1 MPKPDAARR
10 ELVLVGAGR
19 MGSALLD
26 GWIKA
31 GLVTKSSPAEV
42 IEPAPP
48 ESLRRRTSEG
58 LAKLVSAANVDTAR
72 TKLVVLAVKPQVLD
86 AALEVLKPLAE
97 SGAAFL
103 SIAAGKT
110 IASIASPLRGA
121 RGAPIIIRSMPN
133 LPASVGAGVTAAVAG
148 PGVDAALKA
157 QADALLGAVGKVVWL
172 DDESLLDAVTAISGS
187 GPAYVFHLVE
197 ALAAAGLAIGLPK
210 EAADSLARETI
221 IGAAALLK
229 ASADSPAGLRQAV
242 TSPGGTTEAALKVLM
257 GEGGLTPLMRKAAE
271 AALRRAKELGKG

>member
-1 MPKPDAARR
+1 MSRSPVARR

-19 MGSALLD
+19 MGSALLE

-31 GLVTKSSPAEV
+31 GLVSKSSPAEV
-42 IEPAPP
+42 VEPSPP
-48 ESLRRRTSEG
+48 ESLRKRINEG
-58 LAKLVSAANVDTAR
+58 LAKLVAASTIDALR
-72 TKLVVLAVKPQVLD
+72 PKLVVLAVKPQVLD
-86 AALEVLKPLAE
+86 AALRELKPLTE

-110 IASIASPLRGA
+110 IASISSALGD
-121 RGAPIIIRSMPN
+121 APVVIRSMPN
-133 LPASVGAGVTAAVAG
+133 LPASVGAGVTAVVAG

-172 DDESLLDAVTAISGS
+172 DDEGLIDAVTAISGS
-187 GPAYVFHLVE
+187 GPAYVFNLVE

-210 EAADSLARETI
+210 EAAESLARETI

-229 ASADSPAGLRQAV
+229 TSADSPAALRQAV

-257 GEGGLTPLMRKAAE
+257 GEAGLTPLMRKAAE
-271 AALRRAKELGKG
+271 AALKRAKELGKG

>member
-1 MPKPDAARR
+1 MSRSPVARR

-19 MGSALLD
+19 MGSALLE

-42 IEPAPP
+42 VEPAPP
-48 ESLRRRTSEG
+48 ESLRKRINEG
-58 LAKLVSAANVDTAR
+58 LARLVVPSGIDPSR
-72 TKLVVLAVKPQVLD
+72 PKLVVLAVKPQVLD
-86 AALEVLKPLAE
+86 ATLKDLKPLAQ

-110 IASIASPLRGA
+110 IASIGSALG
-121 RGAPIIIRSMPN
+121 GAPPIIRSMPN

-148 PGVDAALKA
+148 PGVDDELKL
-157 QADALLGAVGKVVWL
+157 QATHVLVTVGKVVWL
-172 DDESLLDAVTAISGS
+172 DDEGLIDAVTAISGS
-187 GPAYVFHLVE
+187 GPAYVFNLVE

-210 EAADSLARETI
+210 GAADSLARETI

-229 ASADSPAGLRQAV
+229 TTEDSPAALRQAV

-257 GEGGLTPLMRKAAE
+257 GEAGLTPLMRKAAE
-271 AALRRAKELGKG
+271 AALQRAKELGKA